1 MDEKSYLI
9 RKIKAFKGMKNSAV
23 LLDAVLVGL
32 AVSGVPAAALEFF
45 SIFFPFYPVHFAA
58 AGCFLMG
65 VAAGLVFAIIR
76 RIDMKSAARYMD
88 CFGLGER
95 VLTAYENLHRPE
107 EIYALQRTDTVS
119 HVKEQEENLKVRIC
133 PPGRHFTA
141 FALSVCMVFLF
152 ALIPSQAKDTARE
165 RHEVTL
171 EAKEQEK
178 ELEKELSNLKKA
190 DTSSLTREQKQA
202 LKELQES
209 LKLSMEALKT
219 VRSKEELAEE
229 KQKLTYKYDAA
240 EELLAENTK
249 ASAQDFAGIGS
260 ENGENTGNP
269 SGNQDKGSGDTSGD
283 GSNASGN
290 SGNGNST
297 QDAGA
302 GSGNNSN
309 GAGSSQS
316 ENSSENND
324 SSQSGSSNGEGSGNG
339 TGGNGNG
346 SGSGVGNGNG
356 SGSGSGRGTGSSD
369 TGHDYVSIPNKVG
382 NDSSIAGNKGDSKDS
397 DYYRAKNGLA
407 WEGEHVSV
415 DSVIGDYTKD
425 AYESIASGRYPK
437 GMESVIR
444 DYFQSLN

>member
-23 LLDAVLVGL
+23 LLDAILVGL
-32 AVSGVPAAALEFF
+32 AVSGVPAAMLEFF
-45 SIFFPFYPVHFAA
+45 SIFFPFYPVHFAT

-88 CFGLGER
+88 SFGLGER

-107 EIYALQRTDTVS
+107 EIYALQRTDTIS

-141 FALSVCMVFLF
+141 FALSVCMVLLF

-219 VRSKEELAEE
+219 VKSKEALAEE

-260 ENGENTGNP
+260 ENGENTGN
-269 SGNQDKGSGDTSGD
+269 QDKGSGDTSGD
-283 GSNASGN
+283 ESNASGN

-302 GSGNNSN
+302 VSGNNSN

>member
-23 LLDAVLVGL
+23 LLDAILVGL
-32 AVSGVPAAALEFF
+32 AVSGVPAAMLEFF

-88 CFGLGER
+88 SFGLGER

-107 EIYALQRTDTVS
+107 EIYALQRTDTIS

-141 FALSVCMVFLF
+141 FALSVCMVLLF

-219 VRSKEELAEE
+219 VKSKEALAEE

-260 ENGENTGNP
+260 ENGENTGN
-269 SGNQDKGSGDTSGD
+269 QDKGSGDTSGD
-283 GSNASGN
+283 ESNASGN

-382 NDSSIAGNKGDSKDS
+382 NDSSIAGSKGDSKDS

-437 GMESVIR
+437 GMEPVIR

>member
-88 CFGLGER
+88 SFGLGER

-107 EIYALQRTDTVS
+107 EIYALQRTDTIS

-141 FALSVCMVFLF
+141 FALSVCMVLLF

-219 VRSKEELAEE
+219 VKSKEALAEE

-260 ENGENTGNP
+260 ENGENTGN
-269 SGNQDKGSGDTSGD
+269 QDKGSGDTSGD
-283 GSNASGN
+283 ESNASGN

>member
-23 LLDAVLVGL
+23 LLDAILVGL
-32 AVSGVPAAALEFF
+32 AVSGVPAAMLEFF
-45 SIFFPFYPVHFAA
+45 SIFFPFYPVHFAT

-88 CFGLGER
+88 SFGLGER

-107 EIYALQRTDTVS
+107 EIYALQRTDTIS

-141 FALSVCMVFLF
+141 FALSVCMVLLF

-219 VRSKEELAEE
+219 VKSKEALAEE

-260 ENGENTGNP
+260 ENGENTGN
-269 SGNQDKGSGDTSGD
+269 QDKGSGDTSGD
-283 GSNASGN
+283 ESNASGN

-382 NDSSIAGNKGDSKDS
+382 NDSSIAGSKGDSKDS

>member
-1 MDEKSYLI
+1 
-9 RKIKAFKGMKNSAV
+9 MKNSAV
-23 LLDAVLVGL
+23 LLDAILVGL
-32 AVSGVPAAALEFF
+32 AVSGVPAAMLEFF
-45 SIFFPFYPVHFAA
+45 SIFFPFYPVHFAT

-88 CFGLGER
+88 SFGLGER

-107 EIYALQRTDTVS
+107 EIYALQRTDTIS

-141 FALSVCMVFLF
+141 FALSVCMVLLF

-219 VRSKEELAEE
+219 VKSKEALAEE

-260 ENGENTGNP
+260 ENGENTGN
-269 SGNQDKGSGDTSGD
+269 QDKGSGDTSGD
-283 GSNASGN
+283 ESNASGN

-397 DYYRAKNGLA
+397 DYDRAKNGLA

>member
-23 LLDAVLVGL
+23 LLDAILVGL
-32 AVSGVPAAALEFF
+32 AVSGVPAAMLEFF
-45 SIFFPFYPVHFAA
+45 SIFFPFYPVHFAT

-88 CFGLGER
+88 SFGLGER

-107 EIYALQRTDTVS
+107 EIYALQRTDTIS

-141 FALSVCMVFLF
+141 FALSVCMVLLF

-219 VRSKEELAEE
+219 VKSKEALAEE

-260 ENGENTGNP
+260 ENGENTGN
-269 SGNQDKGSGDTSGD
+269 QDKGSGDTSGD
-283 GSNASGN
+283 ESNASGN

-382 NDSSIAGNKGDSKDS
+382 NDSSIAGSKGDSKDS
-397 DYYRAKNGLA
+397 DYYQAKNGLA

>member
-23 LLDAVLVGL
+23 LLDAILVGL
-32 AVSGVPAAALEFF
+32 AVSGVPAAMLEFF
-45 SIFFPFYPVHFAA
+45 SIFFPFYPVHFAT

-88 CFGLGER
+88 SFGLGER

-107 EIYALQRTDTVS
+107 EIYALQRTDTIS

-133 PPGRHFTA
+133 PPGCHFTA
-141 FALSVCMVFLF
+141 FALSVCMVLLF

-219 VRSKEELAEE
+219 VKSKEALAEE

-260 ENGENTGNP
+260 ENGENTGN
-269 SGNQDKGSGDTSGD
+269 QDKGSGDTSGD
-283 GSNASGN
+283 ESNASGN

-382 NDSSIAGNKGDSKDS
+382 NDSSIAGSKGDSKDS

>member
-1 MDEKSYLI
+1 
-9 RKIKAFKGMKNSAV
+9 MKNSAV

-107 EIYALQRTDTVS
+107 EIYALQRTDTIS

-219 VRSKEELAEE
+219 VKSKEALAEE

-260 ENGENTGNP
+260 ENGENTGN
-269 SGNQDKGSGDTSGD
+269 QDKGSGDTSGD
-283 GSNASGN
+283 ESNASGN

>member
-23 LLDAVLVGL
+23 LLDAILVGL
-32 AVSGVPAAALEFF
+32 AVSGVPAAMLEFF
-45 SIFFPFYPVHFAA
+45 SIFFPFYPVHFAT

-88 CFGLGER
+88 SFGLGER

-107 EIYALQRTDTVS
+107 EIYALQRTDTIS

-141 FALSVCMVFLF
+141 FALSVCMVLLF

-219 VRSKEELAEE
+219 VKSKEALAEE

-260 ENGENTGNP
+260 ENGENTGN
-269 SGNQDKGSGDTSGD
+269 QDKGSGDTSGD
-283 GSNASGN
+283 ESNASGN

-346 SGSGVGNGNG
+346 SGSGAGNGNG

>member
-23 LLDAVLVGL
+23 LLDAILVGL
-32 AVSGVPAAALEFF
+32 AVSGVPAAMLEFF

-88 CFGLGER
+88 SFGLGER

-107 EIYALQRTDTVS
+107 EIYALQRTDTIS

-141 FALSVCMVFLF
+141 FALSVCMVLLF

-219 VRSKEELAEE
+219 VKSKEALAEE

-260 ENGENTGNP
+260 ENGENTGN
-269 SGNQDKGSGDTSGD
+269 QDKGSGDTSGD
-283 GSNASGN
+283 ESNASGN

>member
-45 SIFFPFYPVHFAA
+45 SIFFPFYPVHFAT

-107 EIYALQRTDTVS
+107 EIYALQRTDTIS

-219 VRSKEELAEE
+219 VKSKEALAEE

-260 ENGENTGNP
+260 ENGENTGN
-269 SGNQDKGSGDTSGD
+269 QDKGSGDTSGD
-283 GSNASGN
+283 ESNASGN

>member
-1 MDEKSYLI
+1 
-9 RKIKAFKGMKNSAV
+9 MKNSAV
-23 LLDAVLVGL
+23 LLDAILVGL
-32 AVSGVPAAALEFF
+32 AVSGVPAAMLEFF
-45 SIFFPFYPVHFAA
+45 SIFFPFYPVHFAT

-88 CFGLGER
+88 SFGLGER

-107 EIYALQRTDTVS
+107 EIYALQRTDTIS

-141 FALSVCMVFLF
+141 FALSVCMVLLF

-219 VRSKEELAEE
+219 VKSKEALAEE

-260 ENGENTGNP
+260 ENGENTGN
-269 SGNQDKGSGDTSGD
+269 QDKGSGDTSGD
-283 GSNASGN
+283 ESNASGN

>member
-1 MDEKSYLI
+1 
-9 RKIKAFKGMKNSAV
+9 MKNSAV
-23 LLDAVLVGL
+23 LLDAILVGL
-32 AVSGVPAAALEFF
+32 AVSGVPAAMLEFF
-45 SIFFPFYPVHFAA
+45 SIFFPFYPVHFAT

-88 CFGLGER
+88 SFGLGER

-107 EIYALQRTDTVS
+107 EIYALQRTDTIS

-141 FALSVCMVFLF
+141 FALSVCMVLLF

-219 VRSKEELAEE
+219 VKSKEALAEE

-249 ASAQDFAGIGS
+249 ASAQDFA
-260 ENGENTGNP
+260 EAK
-269 SGNQDKGSGDTSGD
+269 SG
-283 GSNASGN
+283 
-290 SGNGNST
+290 
-297 QDAGA
+297 
-302 GSGNNSN
+302 
-309 GAGSSQS
+309 
-316 ENSSENND
+316 
-324 SSQSGSSNGEGSGNG
+324 
-339 TGGNGNG
+339 
-346 SGSGVGNGNG
+346 
-356 SGSGSGRGTGSSD
+356 
-369 TGHDYVSIPNKVG
+369 H
-382 NDSSIAGNKGDSKDS
+382 IA
-397 DYYRAKNGLA
+397 
-407 WEGEHVSV
+407 H
-415 DSVIGDYTKD
+415 
-425 AYESIASGRYPK
+425 
-437 GMESVIR
+437 
-444 DYFQSLN
+444 

>member
-1 MDEKSYLI
+1 M
-9 RKIKAFKGMKNSAV
+9 
-23 LLDAVLVGL
+23 
-32 AVSGVPAAALEFF
+32 LEFF
-45 SIFFPFYPVHFAA
+45 SIFFPFYPVHFAT

-88 CFGLGER
+88 SFGLGER

-107 EIYALQRTDTVS
+107 EIYALQRTDTIS

-141 FALSVCMVFLF
+141 FALSVCMVLLF

-219 VRSKEELAEE
+219 VKSKEALAEE

-260 ENGENTGNP
+260 ENGENTGN
-269 SGNQDKGSGDTSGD
+269 QDKGSGDTSGD
-283 GSNASGN
+283 ESNASGN

-437 GMESVIR
+437 GGESVIR

>member
-88 CFGLGER
+88 SFGLGER

-141 FALSVCMVFLF
+141 FALSVCMVLLF

-219 VRSKEELAEE
+219 VKSKEALAEE

-260 ENGENTGNP
+260 ENGENTGN
-269 SGNQDKGSGDTSGD
+269 QDKGSGDTSGD
-283 GSNASGN
+283 ESNASGN

-382 NDSSIAGNKGDSKDS
+382 NDSSIAGSKGDSKDS

>member
-1 MDEKSYLI
+1 MDEQSYLI

-23 LLDAVLVGL
+23 LLDAILVGL
-32 AVSGVPAAALEFF
+32 AVSGVPAAMLEFF
-45 SIFFPFYPVHFAA
+45 SIFFPFYPVHFAT

-88 CFGLGER
+88 SFGLGER

-107 EIYALQRTDTVS
+107 EIYALQRTDTIS

-141 FALSVCMVFLF
+141 FALSVCMVLLF

-219 VRSKEELAEE
+219 VKSKEALAEE

-260 ENGENTGNP
+260 ENGENTGN
-269 SGNQDKGSGDTSGD
+269 QDKGSGDTSGD
-283 GSNASGN
+283 ESNASGN

>member
-141 FALSVCMVFLF
+141 FALSVCMVLLF

-219 VRSKEELAEE
+219 VKSKEALAEE

-260 ENGENTGNP
+260 ENGENTGN
-269 SGNQDKGSGDTSGD
+269 QDKGSGDTSGD
-283 GSNASGN
+283 ESNASGN

>member
-23 LLDAVLVGL
+23 LLDAILVGL
-32 AVSGVPAAALEFF
+32 AVSGVPAAMLEFF
-45 SIFFPFYPVHFAA
+45 SIFFPFYPVHFAT

-88 CFGLGER
+88 SFGLGER

-107 EIYALQRTDTVS
+107 EIYALQRTDTIS

-141 FALSVCMVFLF
+141 FALSVCMVLLF

-219 VRSKEELAEE
+219 VKSKEALAEE

-260 ENGENTGNP
+260 ENGENTGN
-269 SGNQDKGSGDTSGD
+269 QDKGSGDTSGD
-283 GSNASGN
+283 ESNASGN

-437 GMESVIR
+437 GMEPVIR

>member
-23 LLDAVLVGL
+23 LLDAILVGL
-32 AVSGVPAAALEFF
+32 AVSGVPAAMLEFF
-45 SIFFPFYPVHFAA
+45 SIFFPFYPVHFAT

-88 CFGLGER
+88 SFGLGER

-107 EIYALQRTDTVS
+107 EIYALQRTDTIS

-141 FALSVCMVFLF
+141 FALSVCMVLLF

-219 VRSKEELAEE
+219 VKSKEALAEE

-260 ENGENTGNP
+260 ENGENTGN
-269 SGNQDKGSGDTSGD
+269 QDKGSGDTSGD
-283 GSNASGN
+283 ESNASDN

>member
-1 MDEKSYLI
+1 
-9 RKIKAFKGMKNSAV
+9 MKNSAV

-45 SIFFPFYPVHFAA
+45 SIFFPFYPVHFAT

-88 CFGLGER
+88 SFGLGER

-107 EIYALQRTDTVS
+107 EIYALQRTDTIS

-141 FALSVCMVFLF
+141 FALSVCMVLLF

-219 VRSKEELAEE
+219 VKSKEALAEE

-260 ENGENTGNP
+260 ENGENT
-269 SGNQDKGSGDTSGD
+269 GNQDKGSGDTSGD

-316 ENSSENND
+316 GNSSENND

-382 NDSSIAGNKGDSKDS
+382 NDSSIAGSKGDSKDS

>member
-23 LLDAVLVGL
+23 LLDAILVGL
-32 AVSGVPAAALEFF
+32 AVSGVPAAMLEFF
-45 SIFFPFYPVHFAA
+45 SIFFPFYPVHFAT

-88 CFGLGER
+88 SFGLGER

-107 EIYALQRTDTVS
+107 EIYALQRTDTIS

-141 FALSVCMVFLF
+141 FALSVCMVLLF

-219 VRSKEELAEE
+219 VKSKEALAEE

-240 EELLAENTK
+240 EELLAEKTK

-260 ENGENTGNP
+260 ENGENTGN
-269 SGNQDKGSGDTSGD
+269 QDKGSGDTSGD
-283 GSNASGN
+283 ESNASGN

>member
-23 LLDAVLVGL
+23 LLDAILVGL
-32 AVSGVPAAALEFF
+32 AVSGVPAAMLEFF
-45 SIFFPFYPVHFAA
+45 SIFFPFYPVHFAT

-88 CFGLGER
+88 SFGLGER

-107 EIYALQRTDTVS
+107 EIYALQRTDTIS

-141 FALSVCMVFLF
+141 FALSVCMVLLF
-152 ALIPSQAKDTARE
+152 ALIPSKAKDTARE

-219 VRSKEELAEE
+219 VKSKEALAEE

-260 ENGENTGNP
+260 ENGENTGN
-269 SGNQDKGSGDTSGD
+269 QDKGSGDTSGD
-283 GSNASGN
+283 ESNASGN

-356 SGSGSGRGTGSSD
+356 SGSESGRGTGSSD

>member
-23 LLDAVLVGL
+23 LLDAILVGL
-32 AVSGVPAAALEFF
+32 AVSGVPAAMLEFF
-45 SIFFPFYPVHFAA
+45 SIFFPFYPVHFAT

-65 VAAGLVFAIIR
+65 VVAGLVFAIIR

-88 CFGLGER
+88 SFGLGER

-107 EIYALQRTDTVS
+107 EIYALQRTDTIS

-141 FALSVCMVFLF
+141 FALSVCMVLLF

-178 ELEKELSNLKKA
+178 ELEKELSNLEKA
-190 DTSSLTREQKQA
+190 DTSSLSREQKQA

-219 VRSKEELAEE
+219 VKSKEALAEE

-260 ENGENTGNP
+260 ENGENTGN
-269 SGNQDKGSGDTSGD
+269 QDKGSGDTSGD
-283 GSNASGN
+283 ESNASGN

>member
-23 LLDAVLVGL
+23 LLDAILVGL
-32 AVSGVPAAALEFF
+32 AVSGVPAAMLEFF

-88 CFGLGER
+88 SFGLGER

-107 EIYALQRTDTVS
+107 EIYALQRTDTIS

-219 VRSKEELAEE
+219 VKSTEALAEE

-240 EELLAENTK
+240 EELLAENGFY
-249 ASAQDFAGIGS
+249 AELYNSQFA
-260 ENGENTGNP
+260 
-269 SGNQDKGSGDTSGD
+269 K
-283 GSNASGN
+283 
-290 SGNGNST
+290 
-297 QDAGA
+297 
-302 GSGNNSN
+302 
-309 GAGSSQS
+309 
-316 ENSSENND
+316 
-324 SSQSGSSNGEGSGNG
+324 
-339 TGGNGNG
+339 
-346 SGSGVGNGNG
+346 
-356 SGSGSGRGTGSSD
+356 
-369 TGHDYVSIPNKVG
+369 
-382 NDSSIAGNKGDSKDS
+382 
-397 DYYRAKNGLA
+397 
-407 WEGEHVSV
+407 
-415 DSVIGDYTKD
+415 
-425 AYESIASGRYPK
+425 
-437 GMESVIR
+437 
-444 DYFQSLN
+444 

>member
-23 LLDAVLVGL
+23 LLDAILVGL
-32 AVSGVPAAALEFF
+32 AVSGVPAAMLEFF
-45 SIFFPFYPVHFAA
+45 SIFFPFYPVHFAT

-88 CFGLGER
+88 SFGLGER

-107 EIYALQRTDTVS
+107 EIYALQRTDTIS

-219 VRSKEELAEE
+219 VKSKEALAEE

-260 ENGENTGNP
+260 ENGENTGN
-269 SGNQDKGSGDTSGD
+269 QDKGSGDTSGD
-283 GSNASGN
+283 ESNASGN

-382 NDSSIAGNKGDSKDS
+382 NDSSIAGSKGDSKDS

>member
-1 MDEKSYLI
+1 
-9 RKIKAFKGMKNSAV
+9 MKNSAV
-23 LLDAVLVGL
+23 LLDAILVGL
-32 AVSGVPAAALEFF
+32 AVSGVPAAMLEFF
-45 SIFFPFYPVHFAA
+45 SIFFPFYPVHFAT

-88 CFGLGER
+88 SFGLGER

-107 EIYALQRTDTVS
+107 EIYALQRTDTIS

-141 FALSVCMVFLF
+141 FALSVCMVLLF

-219 VRSKEELAEE
+219 VKSKEALAEE

-260 ENGENTGNP
+260 ENGENTGN
-269 SGNQDKGSGDTSGD
+269 QDKGSGDTSGD
-283 GSNASGN
+283 ESNASGN

-437 GMESVIR
+437 GMEPVIR

>member
-23 LLDAVLVGL
+23 LLDAILVGL
-32 AVSGVPAAALEFF
+32 AVSGVPAAMLEFF

-88 CFGLGER
+88 SFGLGER

-107 EIYALQRTDTVS
+107 EIYALQRTDTIS

-141 FALSVCMVFLF
+141 FALSVCMVLLF

-219 VRSKEELAEE
+219 VKSKEALAEE

-260 ENGENTGNP
+260 ENGENTGN
-269 SGNQDKGSGDTSGD
+269 QDKGSGDTSGD
-283 GSNASGN
+283 ESNASGN

-316 ENSSENND
+316 GNSSENND

>member
-23 LLDAVLVGL
+23 LLDAILVGL
-32 AVSGVPAAALEFF
+32 AVSGVPAAMLEFF
-45 SIFFPFYPVHFAA
+45 SIFFPFYPVHFAT

-88 CFGLGER
+88 SFGLGER

-107 EIYALQRTDTVS
+107 EIYALQRTDTIS

-141 FALSVCMVFLF
+141 FALSVCMVLLF

-219 VRSKEELAEE
+219 VKSKEALAEE

-260 ENGENTGNP
+260 ENGENTGN
-269 SGNQDKGSGDTSGD
+269 QDKGSGDTSGD
-283 GSNASGN
+283 ESNASGN

>member
-23 LLDAVLVGL
+23 LLDAILVGL
-32 AVSGVPAAALEFF
+32 AVSGVPAAMLEFF
-45 SIFFPFYPVHFAA
+45 SIFFPFYPVHFAT

-88 CFGLGER
+88 SFGLGER

-107 EIYALQRTDTVS
+107 EIYALQRTDTIS

-141 FALSVCMVFLF
+141 FALSVCMVLLF

-178 ELEKELSNLKKA
+178 ELEKELSNLEKA

-219 VRSKEELAEE
+219 VKSKEALAEE

-260 ENGENTGNP
+260 ENGENTGN
-269 SGNQDKGSGDTSGD
+269 QDKGSGDTSGD
-283 GSNASGN
+283 ESNASGN

>member
-23 LLDAVLVGL
+23 LLDAILVGL
-32 AVSGVPAAALEFF
+32 AVSGAPAAMLEFF
-45 SIFFPFYPVHFAA
+45 SIFFPFYPVHFAT

-88 CFGLGER
+88 SFGLGER

-107 EIYALQRTDTVS
+107 EIYALQRTDTIS

-141 FALSVCMVFLF
+141 FALSVCMVLLF

-219 VRSKEELAEE
+219 VKSKEALAEE

-260 ENGENTGNP
+260 ENGENTGN
-269 SGNQDKGSGDTSGD
+269 QDKGSGDTSGD
-283 GSNASGN
+283 ESNASGN

>member
-23 LLDAVLVGL
+23 LLDAILVGL
-32 AVSGVPAAALEFF
+32 AVSGVPAAMLEFF
-45 SIFFPFYPVHFAA
+45 SIFFPFYPVHFAT

-88 CFGLGER
+88 SFGLGER

-219 VRSKEELAEE
+219 VKSKEALAEE

-260 ENGENTGNP
+260 ENGENTGN
-269 SGNQDKGSGDTSGD
+269 QDKGSGDTSGD
-283 GSNASGN
+283 ESNASGN

>member
-219 VRSKEELAEE
+219 VKSKEALAEE

-260 ENGENTGNP
+260 ENGENTGN
-269 SGNQDKGSGDTSGD
+269 QDKGSGDTSGD
-283 GSNASGN
+283 ESNASGN

>member
-23 LLDAVLVGL
+23 LLDAILVGL
-32 AVSGVPAAALEFF
+32 AVSGVPAAMLEFF
-45 SIFFPFYPVHFAA
+45 SIFFPFYPVHFAT

-88 CFGLGER
+88 SFGLGER

-107 EIYALQRTDTVS
+107 EIYALQRTDTIS

-133 PPGRHFTA
+133 PPARHVTA
-141 FALSVCMVFLF
+141 FALSVCMVLLF

-219 VRSKEELAEE
+219 VKSKEALAEE

-260 ENGENTGNP
+260 ENGENTGN
-269 SGNQDKGSGDTSGD
+269 QDKGSGDTSGD
-283 GSNASGN
+283 ESNASGN

>member
-107 EIYALQRTDTVS
+107 EIYALQRTDTIS

-219 VRSKEELAEE
+219 VKSKEALAEE

-260 ENGENTGNP
+260 ENGENTGN
-269 SGNQDKGSGDTSGD
+269 QDKGSGDTSGD
-283 GSNASGN
+283 ESNASGN

>member
-23 LLDAVLVGL
+23 LLDAILVGL
-32 AVSGVPAAALEFF
+32 AVSGVPAAMLEFF
-45 SIFFPFYPVHFAA
+45 SIFFPFYPVHFAT

-88 CFGLGER
+88 SFGLGER

-107 EIYALQRTDTVS
+107 EIYALQRTDTIS

-141 FALSVCMVFLF
+141 FALSVCMVLLF

-219 VRSKEELAEE
+219 VKSKEALAEE

-260 ENGENTGNP
+260 ENGENT
-269 SGNQDKGSGDTSGD
+269 GNQDKGSGDTSGD

>member
-1 MDEKSYLI
+1 
-9 RKIKAFKGMKNSAV
+9 MKNSAV
-23 LLDAVLVGL
+23 LLDAILVGL
-32 AVSGVPAAALEFF
+32 AVSGVPAAMLEFF
-45 SIFFPFYPVHFAA
+45 SIFFPFYPVHFAT

-88 CFGLGER
+88 SFGLGER

-107 EIYALQRTDTVS
+107 ELYALQRTDTVS

-141 FALSVCMVFLF
+141 FALSVCMVLLF

-219 VRSKEELAEE
+219 VKSKEALAEE

-260 ENGENTGNP
+260 ENGENTGN
-269 SGNQDKGSGDTSGD
+269 QDKGSGDTSGD
-283 GSNASGN
+283 ESNASGN

>member
-23 LLDAVLVGL
+23 LLDAILVGL
-32 AVSGVPAAALEFF
+32 AVSGVPAAMLEFF
-45 SIFFPFYPVHFAA
+45 SIFFPFYPVHFAT

-88 CFGLGER
+88 SFGLGER

-107 EIYALQRTDTVS
+107 EIYALQRTDTIS

-141 FALSVCMVFLF
+141 FALSVCMVLLF

-219 VRSKEELAEE
+219 VKSKEALAEE

-260 ENGENTGNP
+260 ENGENTGN
-269 SGNQDKGSGDTSGD
+269 QDKGSGDTSGD
-283 GSNASGN
+283 ESNASGN

-444 DYFQSLN
+444 EYFQSLN